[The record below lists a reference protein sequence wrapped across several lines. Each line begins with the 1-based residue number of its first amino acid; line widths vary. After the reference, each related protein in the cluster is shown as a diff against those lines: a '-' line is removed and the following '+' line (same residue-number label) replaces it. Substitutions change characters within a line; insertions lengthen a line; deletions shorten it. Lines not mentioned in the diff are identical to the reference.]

1 MRARAE
7 VGQAFRYALII
18 FTLTVLL
25 GLANAIQ
32 IFGPLDRDT
41 LLTHLHSGTLG
52 WITMGVFGIAIWM
65 FARRNEDLTAAI
77 LLSGLG
83 TAAYV
88 MAFWSGVFILRGV
101 FGLAQLA
108 IIVYWWWFVYTRV
121 AADGGIGRL
130 DIPKLSVLLG
140 LTTLVIGSTLG
151 VIVQVLLATGNALP
165 TGTDLVGA
173 HASAQTGGYLVL
185 VAAGFAEWQLIGGSG
200 RPTLGLAQVYLLFV
214 GGLVLSASLL
224 LSTSLPAA
232 AAQALPGLATLLTLA
247 GILIAAYRIGRAA
260 LAAPWMAP
268 TGMRHIAIVVPFLV
282 LAVVLQAIL
291 VQQFVAAQG
300 DFSLVS
306 IGLLHALDHAYF
318 VGVMTNALF
327 GAILIVT
334 AGDRGTTTLSKLPV
348 LPRTWPWADDVI
360 FWGLNVGTAAF
371 IAVLIIVG
379 SGEGR
384 PAFTHPV
391 AFVAPIMGL
400 AALLGIVTYLVR
412 MLGMPAFLAR
422 RARA

>member
-7 VGQAFRYALII
+7 VGLAFQYALII

-25 GLANAIQ
+25 GLANASQ
-32 IFGPLDRDT
+32 IFGALDRAT

-52 WITMGVFGIAIWM
+52 WITMGVIGITIWM
-65 FARRNEDLTAAI
+65 FARRNEDLGAAI
-77 LLSGLG
+77 MLSGLG

-101 FGLAQLA
+101 FGLAELA

-121 AADGGIGRL
+121 TAEGGISKL
-130 DIPKLSVLLG
+130 DIPKLAVLLG

-165 TGTDLVGA
+165 TGADLVGA

-200 RPTLGLAQVYLLFV
+200 RPTLGLAQVYLLFI
-214 GGLVLSASLL
+214 GGLVLSVSLL
-224 LSTSLPAA
+224 LSASLPPA

-247 GILIAAYRIGRAA
+247 GILIAAYRVGRAA

-268 TGMRHIAIVVPFLV
+268 TGVRHIAIVVPFLI
-282 LAVVLQAIL
+282 LAVILQAIL
-291 VQQFVAAQG
+291 VQQFIAAQG
-300 DFSLVS
+300 DFTLVS
-306 IGLLHALDHAYF
+306 IGLLHALDHAFF

-327 GAILIVT
+327 GAILVVT
-334 AGDRGTTTLSKLPV
+334 SERGTTTLSQTPAR
-348 LPRTWPWADDVI
+348 PRVWPWADDII
-360 FWGLNVGTAAF
+360 FWGLNVGAAAF
-371 IAVLIIVG
+371 IAVLIVVG
-379 SGEGR
+379 SGEGK

-400 AALLGIVTYLVR
+400 ASLLGIVTYLVR
-412 MLGMPAFLAR
+412 MLGLPAALSR

>member
-7 VGQAFRYALII
+7 VGQAFQYALII

-25 GLANAIQ
+25 GLANALQ
-32 IFGPLDRDT
+32 IFGALDRDT

-65 FARRNEDLTAAI
+65 FARRNEDLSAAI

-165 TGTDLVGA
+165 TGADLVGA

-224 LSTSLPAA
+224 LSASLPAA
-232 AAQALPGLATLLTLA
+232 AAQALPGFATLLTLA
-247 GILIAAYRIGRAA
+247 GILIAAYRVGRAA

-282 LAVVLQAIL
+282 LAVILQAIL
-291 VQQFVAAQG
+291 VQQFIAAQG
-300 DFSLVS
+300 DFTLVS

-327 GAILIVT
+327 GAILVVT
-334 AGDRGTTTLSKLPV
+334 SDRGTTTLSKLPAV
-348 LPRTWPWADDVI
+348 PRVWPWADDVI

-379 SGEGR
+379 SGEGK

-412 MLGMPAFLAR
+412 MLGMPALLSR

>member
-7 VGQAFRYALII
+7 VQQAFQYALII

-25 GLANAIQ
+25 GLANASQ
-32 IFGPLDRDT
+32 LFGALDRAT

-52 WITMGVFGIAIWM
+52 WITMGVIGIAIWM
-65 FARRNEDLTAAI
+65 FARRNEDLSAAI

-101 FGLAQLA
+101 FGLSELA

-121 AADGGIGRL
+121 KADGGIARL

-185 VAAGFAEWQLIGGSG
+185 VAAGFAEWQLIGGGNRS
-200 RPTLGLAQVYLLFV
+200 TLGLAQVYLLFI
-214 GGLVLSASLL
+214 GGLLLSATLL
-224 LSTSLPAA
+224 LSTTLPAA
-232 AAQALPGLATLLTLA
+232 LAQALPGLATLLTLA
-247 GILIAAYRIGRAA
+247 GIVIATVRIGRAA

-268 TGMRHIAIVVPFLV
+268 TGARHIAIVVPFLV

-291 VQQFVAAQG
+291 VQQLIAAQG
-300 DFSLVS
+300 DFSLIS

-318 VGVMTNALF
+318 VGVMTNAIF
-327 GAILIVT
+327 GAIPVVNS
-334 AGDRGTTTLSKLPV
+334 DRGSTLSQTPV
-348 LPRTWPWADDVI
+348 RPRVWPWADDVI
-360 FWGLNVGTAAF
+360 FWGLDVGAAAF
-371 IAVLIIVG
+371 IAVLLSVG
-379 SGEGR
+379 SGEGK

-412 MLGMPAFLAR
+412 MLGVPAVLTR

>member
-7 VGQAFRYALII
+7 VGQAFQYALTI

-25 GLANAIQ
+25 GLANAVQ
-32 IFGPLDRDT
+32 IFGALDRAT

-65 FARRNEDLTAAI
+65 FARRDEDLTAAI
-77 LLSGLG
+77 MLSGLG

-108 IIVYWWWFVYTRV
+108 IIVYWWWFVYTR
-121 AADGGIGRL
+121 ATADGPFTRL
-130 DIPKLSVLLG
+130 DIPKLAVLLG

-185 VAAGFAEWQLIGGSG
+185 VAAGFAEWQLIGGRG
-200 RPTLGLAQVYLLFV
+200 RTTLGLAQVYLLFV
-214 GGLVLSASLL
+214 GGLLLSATLL
-224 LSTSLPAA
+224 LSAALPAA

-247 GILIAAYRIGRAA
+247 GILIAAFRIGRAA

-268 TGMRHIAIVVPFLV
+268 TGMRHIAVAVPFLV

-291 VQQFVAAQG
+291 VQQFIAARG

-334 AGDRGTTTLSKLPV
+334 SERGTTTLSKLPV
-348 LPRTWPWADDVI
+348 LPRVWPWADDVI
-360 FWGLNVGTAAF
+360 FWGLNVGAAAF
-371 IAVLIIVG
+371 IAVLLIVG
-379 SGEGR
+379 SGEGK

-400 AALLGIVTYLVR
+400 SALLGIVTYLAR
-412 MLGMPAFLAR
+412 MLGTPAFLSR